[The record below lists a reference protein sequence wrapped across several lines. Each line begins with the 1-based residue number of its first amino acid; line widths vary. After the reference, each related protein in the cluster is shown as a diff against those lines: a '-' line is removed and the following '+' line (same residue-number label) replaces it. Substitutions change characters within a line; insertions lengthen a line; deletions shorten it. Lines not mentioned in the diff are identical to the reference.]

1 MTTRTHY
8 EFKGAQ
14 VEVRFTHYK
23 NNNSLAVALFS
34 TYEGRRELYAM
45 ASVNI
50 DIIPAEG
57 CFWCKDYS
65 ENEGIKDWLIENG
78 IAEPTGRHAHAGYS
92 VVDELRI
99 IKHTDKIPAL
109 A

>member
-8 EFKGAQ
+8 EFNGAQ

-23 NNNSLAVALFS
+23 NNKSLAVSLFS
-34 TYEGRRELYAM
+34 TYKGRSEVYAI

-57 CFWCKDYS
+57 CFWCKDY
-65 ENEGIKDWLIENG
+65 EGIKDWLIKNG
-78 IAEPTGRHAHAGYS
+78 IAEPTGRHAHVGYS